1 MLSVGCILY
10 TLNSNNRS
18 AERTLLGRSGSA
30 PISINF
36 ARLKAGFKFSGSLN
50 SGFLCFRH
58 FKSTITEG
66 TEALRYTVKNQSLRT
81 YILCYL

>member
-1 MLSVGCILY
+1 MLSVGCILC
-10 TLNSNNRS
+10 TANSSNRC

-30 PISINF
+30 PVSLAF
-36 ARLKAGFKFSGSLN
+36 TRLKAGFQFSGLLN

-58 FKSTITEG
+58 FKSTITED